1 MVAANG
7 DYTATQ
13 VGALASTATLNAI
26 ATANATAADV
36 AMNSHK
42 ITGLTNGSAA
52 QDAAGI
58 WRCTLCFSI
67 YPCRILRLTTP
78 TLDAIRAAS
87 AGLTAMFAD
96 MGAEDV

>member
-1 MVAANG
+1 MNVNG
-7 DYTATQ
+7 ITADDTTR
-13 VGALASTATLNAI
+13 LRL
-26 ATANATAADV
+26 
-36 AMNSHK
+36 K
-42 ITGLTNGSAA
+42 LTDAHA
-52 QDAAGI
+52 ELIQTRAEHDAEQDAAGN
-58 WRCTLCFSI
+58 WRCVLCFSL